1 MNKASARNI
10 DTDAE
15 LTPPSR
21 LLLAMEGRAVF
32 EWAALAFAGPLL
44 DRAPE
49 GDGHP
54 VLVLPGFVAGDSSTW
69 PLRRFLTQRG
79 YAAHPWRLGVN
90 IGPKGHVA
98 RQLTARVKALSK
110 KHGRKVSLV
119 GWSLG
124 GAMAH
129 AMALRVPDHI
139 RSVITLGSPLG
150 GQPKATNAWR
160 LFEAISGYR
169 ADDPRLKQ
177 WISGESSVPTTS
189 ILSKTD
195 GIVNWR
201 TSMLPENERSE
212 NIEVN
217 ASHFGLGAHP
227 AVLWAIADRLAQ
239 PEGAWKPFAHR
250 GAWRSLLFGDPRAP
264 SLGDLLAP

>member
-1 MNKASARNI
+1 MSRAAARKI

-44 DRAPE
+44 GRAPE

-90 IGPKGHVA
+90 VGPKGHVA

-129 AMALRVPDHI
+129 AMALRVPEHI
-139 RSVITLGSPLG
+139 RCVVTLGSPLG

-169 ADDPRLKQ
+169 VDDPRLKQ

-189 ILSKTD
+189 ILSSCPARIRSRVTLMSASD
-195 GIVNWR
+195 GVG
-201 TSMLPENERSE
+201 SP
-212 NIEVN
+212 
-217 ASHFGLGAHP
+217 LG
-227 AVLWAIADRLAQ
+227 
-239 PEGAWKPFAHR
+239 
-250 GAWRSLLFGDPRAP
+250 
-264 SLGDLLAP
+264 